1 MIMENIKLK
10 KLQPG
15 DLIGVVTPSRYIY
28 GNSKNI
34 NKGINL
40 LKKSG
45 FKIKTADHFKT
56 KQDMSAGGR
65 NAKAIDIN
73 SMFADKNIKAI
84 FCTMGGH
91 TTNQILDLLD
101 YELIMKNPKPI
112 IGFSDITHLIMAI
125 NAKTGI
131 ITFHGP
137 NLNLLSSLDKSSIKQ
152 LQDLLQ
158 GKKNNFNFFSD
169 CKVIKPGKAEGKL
182 LGGNLFVINN
192 LNKTIFAPNFEK
204 SILFWEEI
212 NEGLTSIDYQIYQL
226 HISGILAKIKGMV
239 IGHIHGQKNKASRS
253 LRETLLEL
261 TRKYNYPILKMD
273 SFGHG
278 VKKFITF
285 PLGIKVKIDTERK
298 FFGWEEKIFK

>member
-1 MIMENIKLK
+1 MENIKLK

-15 DLIGVVTPSRYIY
+15 DLIGVVAPSRHIY

-45 FKIKTADHFKT
+45 FKIKTADHFKA
-56 KQDMSAGGR
+56 KQDMSAGNR
-65 NAKAIDIN
+65 HERAADIN

-84 FCTMGGH
+84 FCAMGGH
-91 TTNQILDLLD
+91 TANQILDLLN

-125 NAKTGI
+125 NAKTDI

-137 NLNLLSSLDKSSIKQ
+137 NLNLMPLLSKSSIKQ
-152 LQDLLQ
+152 LKDLLQ
-158 GKKNNFNFFSD
+158 GKKNNFNYFSE

-192 LNKTIFAPNFEK
+192 LNKTDFALNFEGA
-204 SILFWEEI
+204 ILFWEDI
-212 NEGLTSIDYQIYQL
+212 DEGLNSIEYQL
-226 HISGILAKIKGMV
+226 YQLNISGILAKIKGMI
-239 IGHIHGQKNKASRS
+239 IGHIHQQKENNSKL
-253 LRETLLEL
+253 LRKILMEL
-261 TRKYNYPILKMD
+261 TGKYHYPILKMD